1 VHHPVTAAVASVAI
15 LTAAG
20 SGSRLGFGYP
30 KALVELAGRTLLAHA
45 ALQLAATG
53 EVCRIVV
60 TAPADHVSTFEDVL
74 ASTTELTVPWEV
86 VAGGATRQASVAAGI
101 AALEREAAGHPTYEV
116 VLVHDAA
123 RPLAPVSMMQRII
136 ATVRAGYSAVIPGY
150 AVTDTIKLVAPA
162 LDATGPELV
171 AGTADRSALRAVQ
184 TPQGFTWD
192 LLVRAHAAGV
202 ERALSEETAATDDA
216 TLVEAVG
223 ETVWVVEGH
232 SAALKITT
240 AHDLAVAQLL
250 ASELLGSEHDAGA
263 VR

>member
-1 VHHPVTAAVASVAI
+1 MTATMASVAI

-45 ALQLAATG
+45 ALGLASTG

-60 TAPADHVSTFEDVL
+60 TAPVDHVAAFEDVL
-74 ASTTELTVPWEV
+74 RSTSELTVPWEV
-86 VAGGATRQASVAAGI
+86 VPGGATRQASVAAGI
-101 AALEREAAGHPTYEV
+101 AALEREAAGHPAYEV

-123 RPLAPVSMMQRII
+123 RPLAPAEMMQRII
-136 ATVRAGYSAVIPGY
+136 ETVRAGYSAVIPGY
-150 AVTDTIKLVAPA
+150 AVTDTMKLVAPA
-162 LDATGPELV
+162 LDASGPELV
-171 AGTADRSALRAVQ
+171 AGTADRSSLRAVQ

-202 ERALSEETAATDDA
+202 DRARSEETAATDDA

-240 AHDLAVAQLL
+240 AHDLAVARLL
-250 ASELLGSEHDAGA
+250 ASDLAAGQTDAPGA
-263 VR
+263 TDGAR

>member
-1 VHHPVTAAVASVAI
+1 MASVAI

-45 ALQLAATG
+45 ALGLASTG

-60 TAPADHVSTFEDVL
+60 TAPADHVAAFEDVL
-74 ASTTELTVPWEV
+74 RSTAELTVPWEV
-86 VAGGATRQASVAAGI
+86 VPGGATRQASVAAGI
-101 AALEREAAGHPTYEV
+101 AALEREAAGHPSYEV

-123 RPLAPVSMMQRII
+123 RPLAPAEMMLRII
-136 ATVRAGYSAVIPGY
+136 ETVRAGYSAVIPGY
-150 AVTDTIKLVAPA
+150 AVTDTMKLVAPA
-162 LDATGPELV
+162 LDASGPELV
-171 AGTADRSALRAVQ
+171 AGTADRSSLRAVQ

-202 ERALSEETAATDDA
+202 DRARSEETAATDDA

-240 AHDLAVAQLL
+240 AHDLAVARLL
-250 ASELLGSEHDAGA
+250 ASELAAEHAGA
-263 VR
+263 QGGADVLR